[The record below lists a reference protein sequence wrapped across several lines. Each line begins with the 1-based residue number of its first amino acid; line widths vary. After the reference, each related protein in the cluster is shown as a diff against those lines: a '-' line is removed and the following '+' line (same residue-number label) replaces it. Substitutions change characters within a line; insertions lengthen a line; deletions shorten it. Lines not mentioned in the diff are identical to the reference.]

1 MLIIEVLFIAI
12 ISAPTVQLLLDLFEN
27 QACHTFRDSSELDL
41 VKLRGFE
48 GLGASLGV
56 SGITKHIS
64 CQFRLLK
71 PNLKSY
77 ISISLIT
84 AIV

>member
-56 SGITKHIS
+56 SDITKHIS
-64 CQFRLLK
+64 SY
-71 PNLKSY
+71 NLKSY

-84 AIV
+84 TIV